1 LEYAEAGMRVPGT
14 TFTDEGNPVGA
25 KNFCQFLHVNVD
37 NKKLTDKEFRKMVR
51 NTLPIV
57 EYPRP
62 EEK

>member
-1 LEYAEAGMRVPGT
+1 MRIPGT
-14 TFTDEGNPVGA
+14 TFTDEGNPVSS

-37 NKKLTDKEFRKMVR
+37 NQKLTDAEFRKMVR